1 MRSLVGEE
9 SVSTDDKILL
19 AHGFSE
25 WSNHN
30 IDRLPIA
37 VVYPRSTEECA
48 EMVKVCYKYKI
59 PISM

>member
-1 MRSLVGEE
+1 MRSLAGEE
-9 SVSTDDKILL
+9 SVSTDDEILQ